1 METAELNARVLDDA
15 RRYDPANHR
24 QTLLAP
30 HREALVLY
38 RAKGMSYERI
48 AAALRKQGLNVAPPT
63 VGAFCRRQIT
73 EAEVLRERRR
83 LEASLRRPAADFPAA
98 VTPLAPPSAKSSPA
112 PAPGRRGPKIARDDF

>member
-1 METAELNARVLDDA
+1 MEIAELNARLMNDA
-15 RRYDPANHR
+15 RRCDPTIHR
-24 QTLLAP
+24 RTLLGP

-83 LEASLRRPAADFPAA
+83 LEVSLRRPAAEPSTA
-98 VTPLAPPSAKSSPA
+98 VAPHAPPTAKSSPNT
-112 PAPGRRGPKIARDDF
+112 APGRRGPKIARDDF